1 MSILIIA
8 EAGVNHNGSLAMAK
22 QLAGVA
28 KAAGADIVKFQTA
41 KPELV
46 ISRFAEKAEYQKAET
61 GEAES
66 QLEMCKRIHLTFDEH
81 AQLKEYCDS
90 IGIAYL
96 STPFDLDSID
106 FLQQLGT
113 PMWKVPSG
121 EITNLPYL
129 EKIAATKKP
138 VILSTGMSM
147 LSEIED
153 ALTILED
160 GGAGPITLLHCNTEY
175 PTPIEDANLLAMQ
188 DLREQ
193 FGLPVGYSDHTAG
206 IEADIAA
213 AALGAVVIEKHFTLD
228 KALPG
233 PDHKAS
239 LSPEELTAMVAAVRK
254 TELALGDGRKH
265 VTESEAKNKPIA
277 RKSILA
283 KRDIKKG
290 ETFTPENLTVKRPG
304 DGISP
309 MRWYDVL
316 GKTAKRDFAEDE
328 KIEL

>member
-22 QLAGVA
+22 QLADAA

-81 AQLKEYCDS
+81 ARLKEYCDS

-106 FLQQLGT
+106 FLEQLGT
-113 PMWKVPSG
+113 PLWKVPSG

-147 LSEIED
+147 LSERED
-153 ALTILED
+153 ALSVLED

-239 LSPEELTAMVAAVRK
+239 LSPEELAAMVAAVRR

-265 VTESEAKNKPIA
+265 VTKSEAKNKPIA

-290 ETFTPENLTVKRPG
+290 EAFTQENLTVKRPG

>member
-138 VILSTGMSM
+138 VLLSTGMSM

-175 PTPIEDANLLAMQ
+175 PTPIEDTNLLAMQ

>member
-8 EAGVNHNGSLAMAK
+8 EAGVNHTGSLAMAK

>member
-1 MSILIIA
+1 MPVTIIA
-8 EAGVNHNGSLAMAK
+8 EAGVNHNGDLEMAK
-22 QLAGVA
+22 KLALTA
-28 KAAGADIVKFQTA
+28 KECGADIVKYQTA
-41 KPELV
+41 VPELV
-46 ISRFAEKAEYQKAET
+46 VSKFAEKAEYQKQTTDA
-61 GEAES
+61 AES
-66 QLEMCKRIHLTFDEH
+66 QLEMIRKLHFSFEGH
-81 AQLKEYCDS
+81 KELKEYCDS
-90 IGIAYL
+90 IGIQYL
-96 STPFDLDSID
+96 SAPFDIPSVQ
-106 FLQQLGT
+106 FLGT
-113 PMWKVPSG
+113 LGLPLIKVPSG

-129 EKIAATKKP
+129 EEVAKLHTP
-138 VILSTGMSM
+138 VLLSTGMSN
-147 LSEIED
+147 LNEITD
-153 ALTILED
+153 ALGILDD
-160 GGAGPITLLHCNTEY
+160 GGCPEVTVLHCNTEY

-239 LSPEELTAMVAAVRK
+239 LSPEGLAAMVAGVRR

-265 VTESEAKNKPIA
+265 VTKSEAKNKPIA

-290 ETFTPENLTVKRPG
+290 EAFTQENLTVKRPG